1 MNHKEIKVLILSQTD
16 EIETMLNDFIV
27 DQKQIDLYCYTYQHY
42 QEVEKRAYDLIII
55 DNSDLKESVEIIQ
68 YIKHYISRQI
78 PILISFED
86 KLRSKLNQLIEVGI
100 SDYIIKPYTKEML
113 KLRIQNNLNLIDAF
127 KMSKKKELQFDAL
140 LNNTPYMA
148 WFKDKNSHYIT
159 VNREFREHSGKDDE
173 TIHGRDDQFVW
184 DGQIGERC
192 REFDLIVMNERRQI
206 MFDEIIPGKKGYRQ
220 FNIYKAP
227 VMDEM
232 GDVIG
237 TIGIARDITELKNK
251 DTKLSIILENIP
263 FSVFLKDTEGYYI
276 DTNTNFSKF
285 CGLPREEIIGNLSYG
300 HELNK
305 EAKAE
310 DQLVITSQE
319 SHVFN
324 RKLCMNGTER
334 MLEIYK
340 APVFDISQKV
350 IGIVGVIR
358 DITDVIRTQ
367 EHIKKLAY
375 TDFLTHLQNRRSLYH
390 YFQEELAQK
399 NIPLTIMFI
408 DLDNF
413 KKLNDSFGHHVGDQ
427 ALVVIAKKFAKIC
440 DDAFVARIGGDEFIA
455 VWEQMKDDVLMKKLN
470 SLLDEMRMEFSKGE
484 QANIISVS
492 IGVVKDEMS
501 SIDVETLLLKGDLAL
516 YKAKEKGKNQYV
528 IYTDD
533 LEKERLFNLQ
543 MEYDLRQAIQNH
555 EIELYYQPQYTVE
568 KELVGFEALF
578 RWNHPNY
585 KHIPVDEIIR
595 LIEELRLI
603 DEVSN
608 YVFLQACAFANQI
621 NQHREKTIVVS
632 INISA
637 LSIMNDNFVDN
648 LKSLIKQAN
657 VNPNYIGIEITE
669 TVLMENINEN
679 MTKILQLKDLGI
691 TISLDDFGTG
701 YSSLNYLIHLPL
713 SKVKIDRS
721 FIQGMGKQ
729 EEFKDLVRLIINI
742 AHSLDLP
749 VVAEGVEV
757 KDELDILKSME
768 IDTIQGYYF
777 SRPVDKENAISLV
790 KEKVENR

>member
-1 MNHKEIKVLILSQTD
+1 
-16 EIETMLNDFIV
+16 
-27 DQKQIDLYCYTYQHY
+27 
-42 QEVEKRAYDLIII
+42 
-55 DNSDLKESVEIIQ
+55 
-68 YIKHYISRQI
+68 
-78 PILISFED
+78 
-86 KLRSKLNQLIEVGI
+86 
-100 SDYIIKPYTKEML
+100 
-113 KLRIQNNLNLIDAF
+113 
-127 KMSKKKELQFDAL
+127 
-140 LNNTPYMA
+140 
-148 WFKDKNSHYIT
+148 
-159 VNREFREHSGKDDE
+159 
-173 TIHGRDDQFVW
+173 
-184 DGQIGERC
+184 
-192 REFDLIVMNERRQI
+192 
-206 MFDEIIPGKKGYRQ
+206 
-220 FNIYKAP
+220 
-227 VMDEM
+227 
-232 GDVIG
+232 
-237 TIGIARDITELKNK
+237 
-251 DTKLSIILENIP
+251 
-263 FSVFLKDTEGYYI
+263 
-276 DTNTNFSKF
+276 
-285 CGLPREEIIGNLSYG
+285 
-300 HELNK
+300 
-305 EAKAE
+305 
-310 DQLVITSQE
+310 
-319 SHVFN
+319 
-324 RKLCMNGTER
+324 
-334 MLEIYK
+334 
-340 APVFDISQKV
+340 
-350 IGIVGVIR
+350 
-358 DITDVIRTQ
+358 
-367 EHIKKLAY
+367 
-375 TDFLTHLQNRRSLYH
+375 
-390 YFQEELAQK
+390 
-399 NIPLTIMFI
+399 
-408 DLDNF
+408 
-413 KKLNDSFGHHVGDQ
+413 
-427 ALVVIAKKFAKIC
+427 
-440 DDAFVARIGGDEFIA
+440 
-455 VWEQMKDDVLMKKLN
+455 
-470 SLLDEMRMEFSKGE
+470 
-484 QANIISVS
+484 
-492 IGVVKDEMS
+492 
-501 SIDVETLLLKGDLAL
+501 
-516 YKAKEKGKNQYV
+516 
-528 IYTDD
+528 
-533 LEKERLFNLQ
+533 

-595 LIEELRLI
+595 LIEELGLI

-621 NQHREKTIVVS
+621 NQHREKPLVVS

>member
-1 MNHKEIKVLILSQTD
+1 MIA
-16 EIETMLNDFIV
+16 
-27 DQKQIDLYCYTYQHY
+27 
-42 QEVEKRAYDLIII
+42 EKL
-55 DNSDLKESVEIIQ
+55 
-68 YIKHYISRQI
+68 
-78 PILISFED
+78 
-86 KLRSKLNQLIEVGI
+86 
-100 SDYIIKPYTKEML
+100 
-113 KLRIQNNLNLIDAF
+113 
-127 KMSKKKELQFDAL
+127 
-140 LNNTPYMA
+140 
-148 WFKDKNSHYIT
+148 
-159 VNREFREHSGKDDE
+159 
-173 TIHGRDDQFVW
+173 
-184 DGQIGERC
+184 
-192 REFDLIVMNERRQI
+192 
-206 MFDEIIPGKKGYRQ
+206 
-220 FNIYKAP
+220 
-227 VMDEM
+227 
-232 GDVIG
+232 
-237 TIGIARDITELKNK
+237 
-251 DTKLSIILENIP
+251 
-263 FSVFLKDTEGYYI
+263 
-276 DTNTNFSKF
+276 
-285 CGLPREEIIGNLSYG
+285 
-300 HELNK
+300 
-305 EAKAE
+305 
-310 DQLVITSQE
+310 
-319 SHVFN
+319 
-324 RKLCMNGTER
+324 
-334 MLEIYK
+334 
-340 APVFDISQKV
+340 
-350 IGIVGVIR
+350 
-358 DITDVIRTQ
+358 
-367 EHIKKLAY
+367 
-375 TDFLTHLQNRRSLYH
+375 
-390 YFQEELAQK
+390 
-399 NIPLTIMFI
+399 
-408 DLDNF
+408 
-413 KKLNDSFGHHVGDQ
+413 
-427 ALVVIAKKFAKIC
+427 AKIC

-657 VNPNYIGIEITE
+657 VNPAYIGIEITE